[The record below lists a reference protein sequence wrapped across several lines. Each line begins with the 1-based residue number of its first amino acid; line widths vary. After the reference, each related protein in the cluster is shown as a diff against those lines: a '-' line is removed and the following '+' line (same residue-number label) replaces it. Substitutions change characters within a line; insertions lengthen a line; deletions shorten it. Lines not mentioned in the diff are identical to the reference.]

1 MFHQNIFLLFENFP
15 LNWLDILVLLVVFF
29 YAIEGYSIGFYY
41 AILDFISFVM
51 AFVFGLSFYSFLA
64 NGIVRI
70 VAIPQGF
77 AKALGFF
84 IIAFLTEVILSFL
97 LRNFIERTSLFK
109 SLSKSAIHKKV
120 SNVLGIFPA
129 ILSALVLIAF
139 ILTMIMTLPVSAYL
153 KKAVS
158 SSIIG
163 NQLVANT
170 QGLGKDINN
179 VFGGA
184 VNEGIA
190 FFTVEP
196 KSNESVNLNF
206 KTDKISIDEVAEKE
220 MFLMVNSEREKEGVV
235 QLKVDQALTK
245 VAREHCQD
253 MFKRGY
259 FSHNTPEGYT
269 PFDRMAM
276 HDISYAAAG
285 ENLALAP
292 NMTLAMDGLMKSPG
306 HRENILSSDFGK
318 IGIGVIDGGIYGE
331 MFCQEFTD

>member
-1 MFHQNIFLLFENFP
+1 MFYQSLLLFIEKIP
-15 LNWLDILVLLVVFF
+15 LNWVDFLILLVIIF
-29 YAIEGYSIGFYY
+29 YAIEGFSVGFYL
-41 AILDFISFVM
+41 ALMDLISFVL
-51 AFVFGLSFYSFLA
+51 AFIFGLSFYSFLA
-64 NGIVRI
+64 NTIVRFFP
-70 VAIPQGF
+70 IPQGF

-84 IIAFLTEVILSFL
+84 VVAFLTEVILSFL
-97 LRNFIERTSLFK
+97 FRNFVEKTKLFK
-109 SLSKSAIHKKV
+109 SLAASSIHKTLN
-120 SNVLGIFPA
+120 SILGIFPSVF
-129 ILSALVLIAF
+129 SALILISF

-153 KKAVS
+153 KRAVS
-158 SSIIG
+158 SSSIG
-163 NQLVANT
+163 NKLVTNT
-170 QGLGKDINN
+170 QGIGKDINS

-184 VNEGIA
+184 VNEGLT

-206 KTDKISIDEVAEKE
+206 KTDKISIDQTAEKE
-220 MFLMVNSEREKEGVV
+220 MFLMVNSERQKQGVGE
-235 QLKVDQALTK
+235 LTLDDALTK
-245 VAREHCQD
+245 VARNHCED

-276 HDISYAAAG
+276 NDISFTSAG

-292 NMTLAMDGLMKSPG
+292 SVSLAMDGLMKSPG
-306 HRENILSSDFGK
+306 HRANILSKDFGK